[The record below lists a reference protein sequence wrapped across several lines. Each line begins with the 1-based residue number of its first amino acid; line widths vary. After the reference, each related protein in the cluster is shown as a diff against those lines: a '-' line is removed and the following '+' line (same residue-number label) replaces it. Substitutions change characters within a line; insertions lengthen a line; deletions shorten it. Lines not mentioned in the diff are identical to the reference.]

1 MTDVKLEKFTFARKD
16 LDFVVREAAP
26 EFEDKNKLKQL
37 IREDPA
43 FRKGLIGDEKVFRQ
57 FDAEF

>member
-1 MTDVKLEKFTFARKD
+1 LKRFIFTETD